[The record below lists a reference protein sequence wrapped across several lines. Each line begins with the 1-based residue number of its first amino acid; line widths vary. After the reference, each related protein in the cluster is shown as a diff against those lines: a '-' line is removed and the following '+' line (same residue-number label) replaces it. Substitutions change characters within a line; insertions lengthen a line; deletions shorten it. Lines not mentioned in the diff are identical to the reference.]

1 MAVTTT
7 SDDVFNVGFALSGA
21 ISAGAYTAGVL
32 DYFFQALNAWEGER
46 GKPDAPQHRVVVQVI
61 TGASAGAVAG
71 ALGVVALARGIRPQT
86 LSAAEKPNATTTP
99 SPTSQ
104 DFRCVLPSL
113 YETWVVRPRM
123 VDPDGGIDLLSSEDL
138 EGRDAQVVSALNAA
152 LLDDIKAK
160 ALMPPVGGEAP
171 TATPPYPYIA
181 ENLHVY
187 MTVSNLRGIPFTV
200 SFGNS
205 TYGMQTHGDRVHYI
219 INGLGSG
226 ASAKNTWLDDDS
238 GRGLPIGTLPAGGQ
252 TLPTE
257 WDRYGTCALASSA
270 FPVGLA
276 PRQITAPL
284 ADYMQR
290 SYPADHG
297 EAAIKPSFPSDLG
310 PDGFVFLNVDGGV
323 VNNNPFDYAQYAL
336 MQDPTAVVTGAAKVD
351 RAVIMVSPFPES
363 PDFLPDG
370 LPPAELVAVLRALF
384 PALIDQA
391 RFKPTELVPAIDP
404 ANHSRFLIAPRRD
417 VVGVE
422 QRYKIACGLLT
433 GFGGFLDEKFRAH
446 DFQLGRR
453 NCQEFL
459 RSIFGLPASNKIV
472 TPLEGRT
479 AFQLARDS
487 ERYAIIPRFGDALP
501 EVALPEW
508 PRMSDADLG
517 VLMKRVKGRLDKL
530 APRFVQ
536 AQTASRIFRAL
547 GRFGLWSGQD
557 RILDFI
563 RRAILTDLVR
573 RDQIAG
579 WDLPASLEQSGDD
592 VRLVLAELSS
602 PAFSFRTPDGIAKNT
617 HLNLEFIT
625 DTLSRLR
632 RVSPNDPFLVWQGM
646 VSGRQVFTL
655 DSRQPGRFRSLPL
668 ISQAA
673 DWLEAPTI
681 GWSSVRA
688 SVFWLQRVSYF
699 FQTGK

>member
-1 MAVTTT
+1 VTTT

-32 DYFFQALNAWEGER
+32 DYFFQALNAWEQAR
-46 GKPDAPQHRVVVQVI
+46 SDPDAPQHHVTVQVI
-61 TGASAGAVAG
+61 TGASAGAIAG
-71 ALGVVALARGIRPQT
+71 ALGVVALARGIRPQN
-86 LSAAEKPNATTTP
+86 LSADEKANAKTTP
-99 SPTSQ
+99 GSTSQ
-104 DFRCVLPSL
+104 DLRCVLPSL

-123 VDPDGGIDLLSSEDL
+123 VDPGGGIDLLSSEDL
-138 EGRDAQVVSALNAA
+138 RDPDAQVVSALNAA

-160 ALMPPVGGEAP
+160 ALMPPVGGEAQ

-181 ENLHVY
+181 GKLHVY

-219 INGLGSG
+219 IDGLGN
-226 ASAKNTWLDDDS
+226 APSAENKWLAGDS
-238 GRGLPIGTLPAGGQ
+238 SRQLPIGTLPADGQ
-252 TLPTE
+252 TLPPE

-276 PRQITAPL
+276 PRQISAPL
-284 ADYMQR
+284 AEYKQR
-290 SYPADHG
+290 SYPANHG
-297 EAAIKPSFPSDLG
+297 QATIEPSFPEAWSSGLG
-310 PDGFVFLNVDGGV
+310 ADGFVFLNVDGGV

-336 MQDPTAVVTGAAKVD
+336 MEDPTAVVTGAEEVE
-351 RAVIMVSPFPES
+351 RAVIMVSPFPEA
-363 PDFLPDG
+363 PDFPPDG
-370 LPPAELVAVLRALF
+370 LPPAELVGVLQALF

-417 VVGVE
+417 VGGVE

-472 TPLEGRT
+472 TPLEGRI
-479 AFQLARDS
+479 AFQLAIDA
-487 ERYAIIPRFGDALP
+487 ERYAIIPRLGDALP

-508 PRMSDADLG
+508 PRMSEADLG

-536 AQTASRIFRAL
+536 AQTPSQIFRAL
-547 GRFGLWSGQD
+547 GRFGLWFGQD
-557 RILDFI
+557 RILGFI
-563 RRAILTDLVR
+563 RLAILTDLVR

-579 WDLPASLEQSGDD
+579 WKLPASLEQPGDD

-602 PAFSFRTPDGIAKNT
+602 PAFSYRTPEGIARNT
-617 HLNLEFIT
+617 HLDRGFID
-625 DTLSRLR
+625 DTLARLQS
-632 RVSPNDPFLVWQGM
+632 VDPDNPFLVWQGM

-655 DSRQPGRFRSLPL
+655 DSRKPSRFRSIPL
-668 ISQAA
+668 IGQAA
-673 DWLEAPTI
+673 DWIEAPTI
-681 GWSSVRA
+681 G
-688 SVFWLQRVSYF
+688 
-699 FQTGK
+699 

>member
-32 DYFFQALNAWEGER
+32 DYFFQALDAWEQAR
-46 GKPDAPQHRVVVQVI
+46 SDPDAPQHRAIVQVI
-61 TGASAGAVAG
+61 TGASAGAIAG
-71 ALGVVALARGIRPQT
+71 ALGVVALARGIRPQI
-86 LSAAEKPNATTTP
+86 LSAAEKSNAKTTP
-99 SPTSQ
+99 GSPPQ

-113 YETWVVRPRM
+113 YETWVERPRM
-123 VDPDGGIDLLSSEDL
+123 VDPKGGIDLLSSEDL
-138 EGRDAQVVSALNAA
+138 EGRDARVVSALNAA
-152 LLDDIKAK
+152 LLDDIKTK
-160 ALMPPVGGEAP
+160 ALMPPAGGEVLP
-171 TATPPYPYIA
+171 TAPYPYIA

-219 INGLGSG
+219 VEGLGNA
-226 ASAKNTWLDDDS
+226 ASAENKWLTGDS
-238 GRGLPIGTLPAGGQ
+238 SRQLPIGTLPAGGQ
-252 TLPTE
+252 TLPPE

-276 PRQITAPL
+276 PRQISAPL
-284 ADYMQR
+284 AEYMQR

-297 EAAIKPSFPSDLG
+297 AATIQPSFPVAWSSGLG
-310 PDGFVFLNVDGGV
+310 PDGFVFLNVDGGA

-336 MQDPTAVVTGAAKVD
+336 MADPTAVVTGAEKVD

-363 PDFLPDG
+363 PDFPPDG
-370 LPPAELVAVLRALF
+370 LPPAELVGVLQALF

-391 RFKPTELVPAIDP
+391 RFKPSELVPAIDP
-404 ANHSRFLIAPRRD
+404 DNHSRFLIVPERD
-417 VVGVE
+417 ADGVE

-453 NCQEFL
+453 NSQEFL

-472 TPLEGRT
+472 APLEGRP
-479 AFQLARDS
+479 AFQLARDA
-487 ERYAIIPRFGDALP
+487 EKYAIVPRLGDALP

-517 VLMKRVKGRLDKL
+517 VLMKRIKGRLDNL
-530 APRFVQ
+530 AIHFVRE
-536 AQTASRIFRAL
+536 QTASRIFRAL
-547 GRFGLWSGQD
+547 GRFGLWAGQD
-557 RILDFI
+557 RILGFI

-579 WDLPASLEQSGDD
+579 WELPAALEKFGDD
-592 VRLVLAELSS
+592 LRLVLAELSS
-602 PAFSFRTPDGIAKNT
+602 PAFSFRTPEGIAKNT
-617 HLNLEFIT
+617 HLGLKFVT
-625 DTLSRLR
+625 DTLAQLQSVGSDKPF
-632 RVSPNDPFLVWQGM
+632 RVWRGM
-646 VSGRQVFTL
+646 VSGSQVFTL
-655 DSRQPGRFRSLPL
+655 DSRKPGPFRSLPL
-668 ISQAA
+668 IGQAA

-681 GWSSVRA
+681 G
-688 SVFWLQRVSYF
+688 
-699 FQTGK
+699 